1 MCSVF
6 LEFNYCKF
14 GTFYPYRHEKFY
26 SEVSTKEIEDLRN
39 TLEFLE
45 KDNALKD
52 EEIQIKDN
60 EINELKDK
68 NSILE
73 IENKKVKQKIE
84 ELKDALETKT
94 NTMAENDM
102 MHLDFIER
110 VRDKHGYSSNDE
122 ESEYESDK
130 DKRDLN
136 RYVFRMKN
144 AEELRK
150 DLKCDVCQFTT

>member
-1 MCSVF
+1 M
-6 LEFNYCKF
+6 
-14 GTFYPYRHEKFY
+14 
-26 SEVSTKEIEDLRN
+26 
-39 TLEFLE
+39 
-45 KDNALKD
+45 
-52 EEIQIKDN
+52 
-60 EINELKDK
+60 NELKDK

-84 ELKDALETKT
+84 ELKDDLETKT

-136 RYVFRMKN
+136 RYVFRMKK